1 MIEQTHIPLELAYE
15 LSIKALE
22 AARAGEWDR
31 VQELTPQR
39 DAQLRMG
46 HPRDERSADIVRILI
61 EQNTQLMDL
70 AEQARDMVN
79 QQMQQ
84 HKYSHRALSAYIASS
99 EEP

>member
-15 LSIKALE
+15 FSVQALE

-31 VQELTPQR
+31 VQALTPQR
-39 DAQLRMG
+39 DAQLKLG
-46 HPRDERSADIVRILI
+46 HPQDSRSADIVRILI
-61 EQNTQLMDL
+61 EQNAQLLDL
-70 AEQARDMVN
+70 AEQARGGIN

-99 EEP
+99 EQP

>member
-15 LSIKALE
+15 LSVQALE

-46 HPRDERSADIVRILI
+46 HPRDARSADIVRILI
-61 EQNTQLMDL
+61 EQNAQLMEL
-70 AEQARDMVN
+70 AEQAKGSVD

-99 EEP
+99 DPS

>member
-15 LSIKALE
+15 LSVQALE

-39 DAQLRMG
+39 DAQLKLG
-46 HPRDERSADIVRILI
+46 HPRDARSADIVRILI
-61 EQNTQLMDL
+61 EQNAQLLEL
-70 AEQARDMVN
+70 AEHAKGSVD

-99 EEP
+99 EQP